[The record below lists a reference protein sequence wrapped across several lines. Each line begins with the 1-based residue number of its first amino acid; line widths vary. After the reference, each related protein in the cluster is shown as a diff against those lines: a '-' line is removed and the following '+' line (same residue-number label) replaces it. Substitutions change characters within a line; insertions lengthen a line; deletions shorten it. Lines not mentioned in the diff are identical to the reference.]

1 MEQLLEELLETS
13 RPYVENGKL
22 AAYIPELLKA
32 DPNALGVY
40 VMRTDGKCSWAGDCT
55 QHFTIQSVVKP
66 ILLLLALMDNG
77 VEAVRSRVGVE
88 ATGKPFDAINAI
100 NTNEKAL
107 YSEHLN
113 PMVNMGAIL
122 LCTMIHGETYEEK
135 FARLLD
141 LTRTLADNPDIVVD
155 ESVYRSE
162 KATGSKNRAL
172 AYLLKTYGMIEGDV
186 EEVLDCYFR
195 ACSIQVTCKDLARI
209 GAVLANR
216 GRAPG
221 SDDRIF
227 PAQFAQYV
235 NAILLT
241 CGMYDGSGD
250 FAVRVGIPAKSGVGG
265 GIMAVAPTR
274 MGIGI
279 FGPALD
285 KNGNSIAGI
294 RLLEEFSHRM
304 YLSIF

>member
-1 MEQLLEELLETS
+1 MT
-13 RPYVENGKL
+13 K
-22 AAYIPELLKA
+22 
-32 DPNALGVY
+32 
-40 VMRTDGKCSWAGDCT
+40 T
-55 QHFTIQSVVKP
+55 
-66 ILLLLALMDNG
+66 
-77 VEAVRSRVGVE
+77 
-88 ATGKPFDAINAI
+88 
-100 NTNEKAL
+100 
-107 YSEHLN
+107 EH
-113 PMVNMGAIL
+113 
-122 LCTMIHGETYEEK
+122 
-135 FARLLD
+135 
-141 LTRTLADNPDIVVD
+141 
-155 ESVYRSE
+155 SE

-195 ACSIQVTCKDLARI
+195 ACSIQVSCRDLARI

-221 SDDRIF
+221 SDERLF
-227 PAQFAQYV
+227 PARFAQYV

-265 GIMAVAPTR
+265 GIMAAVPTR

-279 FGPALD
+279 FGPSLD
-285 KNGNSIAGI
+285 KNGNSVAGI